1 MLLCGLE
8 ASGERHRCP
17 LMKKKKGN
25 LQSRYCYQVPCVA
38 TFIVAYKATDGLLAH
53 AAYTTILAKI
63 TKMGYS
69 QDDNNYDVYLW
80 PASVPVTYFSNHSF
94 SQSVWLKLRS
104 APEKRVYEI
113 YIKLDIAWSLFL
125 NQLRRY
131 LTPVSV
137 HLYLTF
143 VLTVY
148 FIHCS
153 WLHKKVRLG
162 KFKHQNIKL
171 AALSA

>member
-1 MLLCGLE
+1 
-8 ASGERHRCP
+8 
-17 LMKKKKGN
+17 MKKKKGN
-25 LQSRYCYQVPCVA
+25 LHSQYCYQGLCGA
-38 TFIVAYKATDGLLAH
+38 TFIVRYKAKTGLFSH
-53 AAYTTILAKI
+53 AAYATILAQI
-63 TKMGYS
+63 TEMGYS
-69 QDDNNYDVYLW
+69 LDENNHDVHLW
-80 PASVPVTYFSNHSF
+80 PLTYFSNHSI

-104 APEKRVYEI
+104 APEKRLCEI
-113 YIKLDIAWSLFL
+113 YIKLDVAWSLFL
-125 NQLRRY
+125 NQLQCY

-162 KFKHQNIKL
+162 KFKHQNIKFKL
-171 AALSA
+171 LCLRSCVFS

>member
-1 MLLCGLE
+1 MPSDE
-8 ASGERHRCP
+8 KE
-17 LMKKKKGN
+17 KGN
-25 LQSRYCYQVPCVA
+25 LQSQYA
-38 TFIVAYKATDGLLAH
+38 TKCSVWPRLLFDINGLFSNSAYATS
-53 AAYTTILAKI
+53 AKI
-63 TKMGYS
+63 TEMGYS
-69 QDDNNYDVYLW
+69 QDDNNHDAYLW
-80 PASVPVTYFSNHSF
+80 PASVPITYFLSHSV

-104 APEKRVYEI
+104 APEKRVCKI

-125 NQLRRY
+125 NQLRCY

-153 WLHKKVRLG
+153 WLHKEVRLG

>member
-1 MLLCGLE
+1 
-8 ASGERHRCP
+8 
-17 LMKKKKGN
+17 MKKKKGN
-25 LQSRYCYQVPCVA
+25 LQSQYCYQVLCVA
-38 TFIVAYKATDGLLAH
+38 TFIFRYKATNSLFSH
-53 AAYTTILAKI
+53 AAYATILAKI
-63 TKMGYS
+63 TEMGYS
-69 QDDNNYDVYLW
+69 QDDNNHDVYLW
-80 PASVPVTYFSNHSF
+80 PASVPLTYFSNHSV

-104 APEKRVYEI
+104 APEKRVSEI
-113 YIKLDIAWSLFL
+113 YIKVDIAWSLFL
-125 NQLRRY
+125 NQLQCY

-153 WLHKKVRLG
+153 WLHKNVRLG

>member
-1 MLLCGLE
+1 MSCAAVRFRSFRLKTQMPSDEKEERQSSKSILLPSALCG
-8 ASGERHRCP
+8 HV
-17 LMKKKKGN
+17 
-25 LQSRYCYQVPCVA
+25 YCS
-38 TFIVAYKATDGLLAH
+38 ISSYKWSFPH
-53 AAYTTILAKI
+53 AAYATILAKI
-63 TKMGYS
+63 TEMGYS
-69 QDDNNYDVYLW
+69 QDDNNHEMYLW
-80 PASVPVTYFSNHSF
+80 PANVPLTYFSNHSV

-104 APEKRVYEI
+104 APEKRVCEI

-125 NQLRRY
+125 NLLRCY

-153 WLHKKVRLG
+153 WLHKK
-162 KFKHQNIKL
+162 K
-171 AALSA
+171 